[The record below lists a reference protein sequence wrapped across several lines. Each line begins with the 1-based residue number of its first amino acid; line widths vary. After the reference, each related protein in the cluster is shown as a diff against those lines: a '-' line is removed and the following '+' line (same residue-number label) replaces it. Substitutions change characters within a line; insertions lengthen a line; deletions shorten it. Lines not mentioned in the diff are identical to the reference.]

1 MARRPSQS
9 PRDEK
14 SIEFHSLRK
23 GLIAR
28 TPRVTC
34 CAGAAGVG
42 RVLGMV
48 AVYRGGQKGLKSL
61 PTRVFATLEARIP
74 LPKSPPTLV
83 MPQVLLVGPLSSR
96 MIAEWDQGLS
106 D

>member
-1 MARRPSQS
+1 MAKRPSQS
-9 PRDEK
+9 PREEK

-42 RVLGMV
+42 RVFGMGE
-48 AVYRGGQKGLKSL
+48 VYRGEFLGFLRAFFPNTSPMSTSYDPQG
-61 PTRVFATLEARIP
+61 EAIER
-74 LPKSPPTLV
+74 
-83 MPQVLLVGPLSSR
+83 
-96 MIAEWDQGLS
+96 
-106 D
+106 